1 MYVSKDRQTATAI
14 IAGSSAY
21 PDLYGTVRFRQMRMG
36 VLVTAEIHNLPTD
49 DGFFGFHIHEGDQC
63 TDDSENPFESAG
75 GHYNPQNREHPY
87 HAGDLP
93 PLLNAD
99 GYAYLSVL
107 TDRFTVQEIVGR
119 TVVVHLDRDDFTTQP
134 SGGSGVRIGCG
145 VIEAG

>member
-1 MYVSKDRQTATAI
+1 MYVSKDRQTATAM

-21 PDLYGTVRFRQMRMG
+21 PDLYGTVRFRQMKRG
-36 VLVTAEIHNLPTD
+36 VLVTAEVFNLPTG
-49 DGFFGFHIHEGDQC
+49 DGFFGFHIHEGNPC
-63 TDDSENPFESAG
+63 TNDSEHPFESAG

-93 PLLNAD
+93 PLLSAD

-107 TDRFTVQEIVGR
+107 TDRFTVGEIIGR

-134 SGGSGVRIGCG
+134 AGDSGVRIACG
-145 VIEAG
+145 VIQP